1 MRVNLPLKFSL
12 PLPTRVIPTFA
23 PEKYNMEPI
32 IKGILAG
39 LAYGML
45 LGPLFFV
52 SLRVTL
58 HQGWRNG
65 VALVGGAFASDA
77 TLVAGG
83 WWSASRL
90 SSIARQE
97 VFQSGFGLVSGLVL
111 FGIGLSAVWPRKR
124 KVLTEN
130 ESETLFKRRYSF
142 LKGFLINMSNPS
154 NWIFWLSLATVVQ
167 AEALPAESGYAKI
180 FLFAT
185 LVIVLVT
192 DLAKVLLA
200 HKAGKYLKPG
210 VPEKIARLAGV
221 ILLVVSGWMLV
232 SIIGDAF

>member
-1 MRVNLPLKFSL
+1 
-12 PLPTRVIPTFA
+12 
-23 PEKYNMEPI
+23 MEPI

-39 LAYGML
+39 LAYGLL

-58 HQGWRNG
+58 SQGWRNG

-83 WWSASRL
+83 WWSAARL
-90 SSIARQE
+90 STLARQE

-111 FGIGLSAVWPRKR
+111 FGLGLSAVWPRKR
-124 KVLTEN
+124 KMLTGNGDEP
-130 ESETLFKRRYSF
+130 LFKRRYSF

-154 NWIFWLSLATVVQ
+154 NWLFWLSLATVVQ
-167 AEALPAESGYAKI
+167 AEALPADGGYAKV

-185 LVIVLVT
+185 LAVVLMT
-192 DLAKVLLA
+192 DLIKVLLA
-200 HKAGKYLKPG
+200 HKIGKYLKPG
-210 VPEKIARLAGV
+210 VPEKIARIAGV
-221 ILLVVSGWMLV
+221 ILLIVSGWMLV
-232 SIIGDAF
+232 RVIGNAF

>member
-1 MRVNLPLKFSL
+1 MRVF
-12 PLPTRVIPTFA
+12 PTFA

-39 LAYGML
+39 LAYGLL

-58 HQGWRNG
+58 QQGWRNG

-83 WWSASRL
+83 WWSAARL
-90 SSIARQE
+90 STLARQE

-111 FGIGLSAVWPRKR
+111 FGLGLSAVWPRKR
-124 KVLTEN
+124 KLLTGN
-130 ESETLFKRRYSF
+130 GDVPPIQRRYSF
-142 LKGFLINMSNPS
+142 LTGFLINMSNPS
-154 NWIFWLSLATVVQ
+154 NWLFWLSLATVVQ
-167 AEALPAESGYAKI
+167 AEALPADSGYAKV

-185 LVIVLVT
+185 LAVVLLT
-192 DLAKVLLA
+192 DLLKVLLA
-200 HKAGKYLKPG
+200 HKVGKYMKPG
-210 VPEKIARLAGV
+210 VPEKIARIAGV
-221 ILLVVSGWMLV
+221 ILLIVSGWMLV
-232 SIIGDAF
+232 RVIGNVF